1 MSLAAVPV
9 FLWGRSLMST
19 GWALAAA
26 ALTLALPGLAYSGL
40 VMTEVAL
47 LPAGRCGD
55 VGDRAGAR
63 ATDAREPAARGGA
76 DRRRVRDAAA
86 GAVLGAVLVTA
97 VLLVAAFERRLAVVR
112 ELRLALGG
120 LGVLALG
127 WIVWRLA
134 RGGPASELFGAYRAA
149 GETGYS
155 VGAILRYIRWHAAD
169 LIVVTGVVPTC
180 ALVVLLV
187 GAARGRER
195 SPAARAFLA
204 VAVST
209 VVWLVAEVGVFASV
223 HVGHLAERDLLA
235 TVPLLFLALA
245 LWCDR
250 GAPRPLAAAATAA
263 ALVLLLVAAAPVARL
278 VEPAVIPDAFS
289 LVPLVHLELGSPGFP
304 LRLLMI
310 LLAAAL
316 VAAFWLVPRRALVA
330 VPLVLVA
337 ALAALSVSATKEV
350 ADSARA
356 TKRQMLGTTPQWI
369 DRHARG
375 DVAFLYSGAAYPQ
388 SVWANLFWNH
398 KLTQVVDLLDAH
410 VAGPLPQPAVGPYD
424 DGSLV
429 LADGTGRP
437 VAFDYAVAPQSLSFD
452 GALVADEP
460 YAQLGLWRVRQPH
473 AARGV
478 AQADAL
484 RERRRPAARAR
495 PLGLPRGARRAG
507 GRVAE
512 LCAGDRAAAERQG
525 DPAADDPGRHAV
537 AAHDRR
543 RAARARRHPALHL
556 SRRRGRRWDQRAA
569 LRLRAGER
577 KLERDRDLVVG
588 AAEDPT
594 RRRRARRP
602 PPRRRRRRRSSA
614 ASSRRRA
621 APGSRTGSARSGCPS
636 AGAGRSSGGSARRPE
651 ATRAGTAPASGR
663 TTGAA
668 PRRRGARR
676 RGTGRSRRR
685 RRAPARR
692 RSRRRPRRAGS
703 RARRCRASRG

>member
-1 MSLAAVPV
+1 MSEPRRATLRRPPAWALLVALVAVSTGLRAWGGALVPSPWISPDEFIYTELGRSLWQHGTLAILGHPTNFYSLLYPAFAGLPLSLGNVDLGYTLLKALQALVMSLAAVPV
-9 FLWGRSLMST
+9 YLWGRSLMSR

-26 ALTLALPGLAYSGL
+26 ALTVAIPGLAYSGL
-40 VMTEVAL
+40 VMTEVL
-47 LPAGRCGD
+47 FYPLS
-55 VGDRAGAR
+55 V
-63 ATDAREPAARGGA
+63 
-76 DRRRVRDAAA
+76 AAA
-86 GAVLGAVLVTA
+86 WAIALALERRTPESQLLAVALIAVVSATRLQGAVLGAVLVTA
-97 VLLVAAFERRLAVVR
+97 LLLVAAFERRLAVVR
-112 ELRLALGG
+112 ELRFALIG
-120 LGVLALG
+120 LGVLAVG

-155 VGAILRYIRWHAAD
+155 VGAILRYVRWHAAD

-209 VVWLVAEVGVFASV
+209 VVWLVVEVGVFASV

-235 TVPLLFLALA
+235 AVPLLFLALG

-278 VEPAVIPDAFS
+278 VEPAVVPDAFS

-304 LRLLMI
+304 LRLLVI

-337 ALAALSVSATKEV
+337 GLAALSVSATQEV
-350 ADSARA
+350 AASARA
-356 TKRQMLGTTPQWI
+356 TKRQMLGTTPRWI

-375 DVAFLYSGAAYPQ
+375 DVTFLYSGEAYPQ

-410 VAGPLPQPAVGPYD
+410 VSGPLPQPAVGPFG

-460 YAQLGLWRVRQPH
+460 FAQLGLWRVRQPTRLEEWRKLTLSESGDVRQLELDRWACPAGH
-473 AARGV
+473 FELEVVSPRAAQEIALLRNGKEIQRLTIPADTPWRRTISAEPPAPVGTRLCTFLV
-478 AQADAL
+478 A
-484 RERRRPAARAR
+484 
-495 PLGLPRGARRAG
+495 AG
-507 GRVAE
+507 GGGISVPRLDFVPAKP
-512 LCAGDRAAAERQG
+512 AG
-525 DPAADDPGRHAV
+525 
-537 AAHDRR
+537 
-543 RAARARRHPALHL
+543 
-556 SRRRGRRWDQRAA
+556 
-569 LRLRAGER
+569 
-577 KLERDRDLVVG
+577 
-588 AAEDPT
+588 
-594 RRRRARRP
+594 
-602 PPRRRRRRRSSA
+602 
-614 ASSRRRA
+614 
-621 APGSRTGSARSGCPS
+621 
-636 AGAGRSSGGSARRPE
+636 
-651 ATRAGTAPASGR
+651 
-663 TTGAA
+663 
-668 PRRRGARR
+668 
-676 RGTGRSRRR
+676 
-685 RRAPARR
+685 
-692 RSRRRPRRAGS
+692 
-703 RARRCRASRG
+703 